1 MTYLLTLSRAR
12 SRGPALVSD
21 NSAKLWRA
29 RPRGRRLRLADTTC
43 RGGEVARVSARQVAS
58 HTRRR
63 AKKRGGSGTR
73 CEVIQPLGQ
82 HVGATVFIVF
92 VLYDLETAQPKNIF
106 FGHLISIIVGIIIN
120 ETIGLSF
127 YSLGLSV
134 GVAVILMVYFKV
146 MHPPAASNP
155 LVALTMDLSFDFIL
169 FPVITG
175 TIIIILMSVLIN
187 RIILKR
193 NYPKK
198 WF

>member
-1 MTYLLTLSRAR
+1 MKITKKFEPIVAGISAAIVISILAYLTLETS
-12 SRGPALVSD
+12 
-21 NSAKLWRA
+21 
-29 RPRGRRLRLADTTC
+29 
-43 RGGEVARVSARQVAS
+43 
-58 HTRRR
+58 
-63 AKKRGGSGTR
+63 SG
-73 CEVIQPLGQ
+73 IWLMFSF
-82 HVGATVFIVF
+82 GATVFIVF
-92 VLYDLETAQPKNIF
+92 VLYELETAQPKNIF
-106 FGHLISIIVGIIIN
+106 FGHLISILVGIIFN
-120 ETIGLSF
+120 ETVGLSF

-134 GVAVILMVYFKV
+134 GVAIILMVYFKV